1 MQQSQRKILSL
12 AFGVALA
19 TFAAGAFAADAPASE
34 EKPLYESV
42 YSKSYAQ
49 YFGGVGTVGEAYD
62 GTKDIQDWEPSL
74 VSKPDGTKVW
84 SDLRTIYINTAL
96 DPSNRYSSINGFV
109 NVKFSGLNLVNE
121 HVSRSNTFVLS
132 DGNSDKSASRETH
145 LAFEGSVIKHWN
157 IVVEEPTYREYF
169 GIEDGE
175 RSTEHSITFR
185 NSEFTGDIVHNS
197 KDAGLMTD
205 FSPLVSDKGNQLNLD
220 LDGTKW
226 TGATY
231 STITSKVEGGNS
243 TKQERDETSNHRT
256 SLLLANNSHWAV
268 TDDSFVTTL
277 KADSDSDVEILA
289 GTAEKKT
296 KLSIDELDSGVRVN
310 VNDNTSLTV
319 GKTTDPA
326 AAVLTDG
333 ETTIHELDVRFK
345 GLENAAVAVRADN
358 VSTKLVASDTL
369 RAEYDDDTII
379 RAMAKA
385 VHTKEETVRFEL
397 EQGLFSDGVSGT
409 VSHEGDDTFQVNKT
423 NRTTNE
429 NALAVADTGSILFMQ
444 WRAETDDV
452 MQRMGDVRSSG
463 KTGLWVRHYGGRS
476 EFGSSD
482 YDYLALQ
489 MGADR
494 LVYDGDVKVL
504 AGAAFSYTDGD
515 AKYSTGTSDA
525 KSYAFTAYG
534 ELLTQSGSF
543 LTAALKYGALRNEVE
558 LSKTIDGEFRA
569 DAWAFSVETGHRFA
583 LAKSFFVEPH
593 VGLTYAKVNGDSF
606 RVGDNASVKQDD
618 FDSLVGGVGLT
629 LGFSCPNDRGD
640 VYLRLDQKYDF
651 QGETSTG
658 FYSNGR
664 EVNRFD
670 KDLGGS
676 WFEIG
681 LGAKARLTESLTGY
695 AEFET
700 AHSGE
705 VETPFRW
712 NLGLRYTF

>member
-1 MQQSQRKILSL
+1 MFTPLRHALSL
-12 AFGVALA
+12 AVGSALA
-19 TFAAGAFAADAPASE
+19 VSASGALAGPDG
-34 EKPLYESV
+34 SV
-42 YSKSYAQ
+42 FDKYNTQ
-49 YFGGVGTVGEAYD
+49 YFSGVGKFESPYD
-62 GTKDIQDWEPSL
+62 GTKDIQKWTSAEYAER
-74 VSKPDGTKVW
+74 
-84 SDLRTIYINTAL
+84 DLRLINLITGL
-96 DPSNRYSSINGFV
+96 DPFNSSSSVNGKV
-109 NVKFSGLNLVNE
+109 HVSFSGLNLVNDKG
-121 HVSRSNTFVLS
+121 SKPYKITMS
-132 DGNSDKSASRETH
+132 DSSADKSPVRDMSLT
-145 LAFEGSVIKHWN
+145 FTDSVVKRWN

-169 GIEDGE
+169 GIQEGE
-175 RSTEHSITFR
+175 GSTEHSITFV

-197 KDAGLMTD
+197 KDAGLMKD
-205 FSPLVSDKGNQLNLD
+205 FALVSNEGNQLELH
-220 LDGTKW
+220 LFGSKW

-231 STITSKVEGGNS
+231 STVG
-243 TKQERDETSNHRT
+243 TKQERDETLKHRT
-256 SLLLANNSHWAV
+256 NLLLADNSHWAV

-289 GTAEKKT
+289 GTAEKQT
-296 KLSIDELDSGVRVN
+296 KLSIDKLDSGVRVN

-319 GKTTDPA
+319 GKTAKPA
-326 AAVLTDG
+326 AAVLADG
-333 ETTIHELDVRFK
+333 EATIHELDVRFK
-345 GLENAAVAVRADN
+345 GLENADVAVQADN
-358 VSTKLVASDTL
+358 VSTKLVASANL
-369 RAEYDDDTII
+369 RDGHDDDTII

-385 VHTKEETVRFEL
+385 VDTKEETVRFEL

-409 VSHEGDDTFQVNKT
+409 VSHEGDDTLQVNKT

-700 AHSGE
+700 AQSGE

>member
-1 MQQSQRKILSL
+1 M
-12 AFGVALA
+12 
-19 TFAAGAFAADAPASE
+19 D
-34 EKPLYESV
+34 
-42 YSKSYAQ
+42 
-49 YFGGVGTVGEAYD
+49 
-62 GTKDIQDWEPSL
+62 
-74 VSKPDGTKVW
+74 
-84 SDLRTIYINTAL
+84 
-96 DPSNRYSSINGFV
+96 
-109 NVKFSGLNLVNE
+109 
-121 HVSRSNTFVLS
+121 RS
-132 DGNSDKSASRETH
+132 H
-145 LAFEGSVIKHWN
+145 LFDDH
-157 IVVEEPTYREYF
+157 
-169 GIEDGE
+169 
-175 RSTEHSITFR
+175 H
-185 NSEFTGDIVHNS
+185 
-197 KDAGLMTD
+197 
-205 FSPLVSDKGNQLNLD
+205 KGNQLNLD
-220 LDGTKW
+220 LYGTKW

-243 TKQERDETSNHRT
+243 TKQERDETLKHRT
-256 SLLLANNSHWAV
+256 NLLLADNSHWAV

-277 KADSDSDVEILA
+277 KADSSSDVEILA

-296 KLSIDELDSGVRVN
+296 KLSIDKLDSSVRVN

-319 GKTTDPA
+319 GKTAEPA
-326 AAVLTDG
+326 AAVLADDVPKTY
-333 ETTIHELDVRFK
+333 ELDVRFK
-345 GLENAAVAVRADN
+345 GLENADVAVQADN
-358 VSTKLVASDTL
+358 VSTKLVASANL
-369 RAEYDDDTII
+369 RDGHDDDTII

-385 VHTKEETVRFEL
+385 VDTKEETVRFEL

-409 VSHEGDDTFQVNKT
+409 VSHEGDGTLQVNKT

-534 ELLTQSGSF
+534 ELLTQSGSFLTAALKYGALRNEVELSKTSF

>member
-1 MQQSQRKILSL
+1 MFTPLRHALSL
-12 AFGVALA
+12 AVGSALA
-19 TFAAGAFAADAPASE
+19 VSASSALADTYGP
-34 EKPLYESV
+34 V
-42 YSKSYAQ
+42 FDKSNTQ
-49 YFGGVGTVGEAYD
+49 YFSGIGKFESPYD
-62 GTKDIQDWEPSL
+62 GTKDIQKWTSAEYAER
-74 VSKPDGTKVW
+74 
-84 SDLRTIYINTAL
+84 DLRLINLNTGL
-96 DPSNRYSSINGFV
+96 DPFNSSSSVNGKV
-109 NVKFSGLNLVNE
+109 HVLFSGLNLVNDKG
-121 HVSRSNTFVLS
+121 SKPYRITMSDSNA
-132 DGNSDKSASRETH
+132 DKSPERDMSLT
-145 LAFEGSVIKHWN
+145 FTDSVVKRWN

-169 GIEDGE
+169 GIEAGKH
-175 RSTEHSITFR
+175 STEHSITFR
-185 NSEFTGDIVHNS
+185 NSEFSGDIVHNS
-197 KDAGLMTD
+197 KDEGLMKG
-205 FSPLVSDKGNQLNLD
+205 FSRVSDKGNQLNLD
-220 LDGTKW
+220 LYGTKW

-243 TKQERDETSNHRT
+243 TKQERDEKSNHRT

-277 KADSDSDVEILA
+277 TADSDSDVEILA

-296 KLSIDELDSGVRVN
+296 KLSIDKLESGVRVN
-310 VNDNTSLTV
+310 VNDNTSLKV
-319 GKTTDPA
+319 GKQSGEPG
-326 AAVLTDG
+326 AAVLADG
-333 ETTIHELDVRFK
+333 EDTIYELDVRFK
-345 GLENAAVAVRADN
+345 GLENAAVTVLADN
-358 VSTKLVASDTL
+358 VSTKLVASANL
-369 RAEYDDDTII
+369 RDDHDDDTII

-385 VHTKEETVRFEL
+385 VDTKEKTVRFEL
-397 EQGLFSDGVSGT
+397 EQGLFSDGASGT
-409 VSHEGDDTFQVNKT
+409 MGQQEDGTFQMDQMH
-423 NRTTNE
+423 RTTNE

-494 LVYDGDVKVL
+494 VVVDGDVKVL

>member
-1 MQQSQRKILSL
+1 MFTPLRHALSL
-12 AFGVALA
+12 AVGSALA
-19 TFAAGAFAADAPASE
+19 VSASGALAGPDG
-34 EKPLYESV
+34 SV
-42 YSKSYAQ
+42 FDKYNTQ
-49 YFGGVGTVGEAYD
+49 YFSGVGKFESPYD
-62 GTKDIQDWEPSL
+62 GTKDIQKWTSAEYAER
-74 VSKPDGTKVW
+74 
-84 SDLRTIYINTAL
+84 DLRLINLITGL
-96 DPSNRYSSINGFV
+96 DPFNSSSSVNGKV
-109 NVKFSGLNLVNE
+109 HVSFSGLNLVNDKG
-121 HVSRSNTFVLS
+121 SKPYRITMSDSNA
-132 DGNSDKSASRETH
+132 DKSPERDMSLT
-145 LAFEGSVIKHWN
+145 FTNSVVKRWN
-157 IVVEEPTYREYF
+157 IVVEEPTYRKYF
-169 GIEDGE
+169 GIEDGKH
-175 RSTEHSITFR
+175 STEHSITFV

-197 KDAGLMTD
+197 KDAGLMKD
-205 FSPLVSDKGNQLNLD
+205 FALVSDEGNQLELH
-220 LDGTKW
+220 LFGSKW

-231 STITSKVEGGNS
+231 STVG
-243 TKQERDETSNHRT
+243 TKQERDETLKHRT
-256 SLLLANNSHWAV
+256 NLLLADNSHWAV

-289 GTAEKKT
+289 GTAEKQT
-296 KLSIDELDSGVRVN
+296 KLSIDKLDSGVRVN

-319 GKTTDPA
+319 GKTAKPA
-326 AAVLTDG
+326 AAVLADG
-333 ETTIHELDVRFK
+333 EATIHELDVRFK
-345 GLENAAVAVRADN
+345 GLENADVAVQADN
-358 VSTKLVASDTL
+358 VSTKLVASANL
-369 RAEYDDDTII
+369 RDGHDDDTII

-385 VHTKEETVRFEL
+385 VDTKEETVRFEL

-409 VSHEGDDTFQVNKT
+409 VSHEGDDTLQVNKT

-525 KSYAFTAYG
+525 KSYAFIAYG

-700 AHSGE
+700 AQSGE

>member
-1 MQQSQRKILSL
+1 MFTPLRHALSL
-12 AFGVALA
+12 AVGSALA
-19 TFAAGAFAADAPASE
+19 VSASSALADT
-34 EKPLYESV
+34 YQSV
-42 YSKSYAQ
+42 FGQSYAQ
-49 YFGGVGTVGEAYD
+49 YFGGVGSVDAAYD
-62 GTKDIQDWEPSL
+62 GTKDIQNWTPTEITY
-74 VSKPDGTKVW
+74 PDGSKGQTN
-84 SDLRTIYINTAL
+84 LRTIYLTTGL
-96 DPSNRYSSINGFV
+96 DPLNSYSSVNGKV
-109 NVKFSGLNLVNE
+109 HVSFSGLNLVNDKG
-121 HVSRSNTFVLS
+121 SKPYKITMS
-132 DGNSDKSASRETH
+132 DSSADKSPVRDMSLT
-145 LAFEGSVIKHWN
+145 FDNSVVKRWN

-169 GIEDGE
+169 GIQEGE
-175 RSTEHSITFR
+175 RSTEHSITFV

-197 KDAGLMTD
+197 KDAGLMKD
-205 FSPLVSDKGNQLNLD
+205 FALVSEKGNQLDLD

-231 STITSKVEGGNS
+231 STVG
-243 TKQERDETSNHRT
+243 TKQERDETLKHSTN
-256 SLLLANNSHWAV
+256 LLLANNSHWAV

-277 KADSDSDVEILA
+277 KADSSSDVEILA
-289 GTAEKKT
+289 GTAEKQT
-296 KLSIDELDSGVRVN
+296 KLSIDKLDSGVRVN

-319 GKTTDPA
+319 GKTAGPA
-326 AAVLTDG
+326 AAVLADDVPKTY
-333 ETTIHELDVRFK
+333 ELDVRFK

-369 RAEYDDDTII
+369 RAEYGDNALIS
-379 RAMAKA
+379 AMAEA
-385 VHTKEETVRFEL
+385 VDTTEETVRFEL
-397 EQGLFSDGVSGT
+397 EADTFSDAVSGT
-409 VSHEGDDTFQVNKT
+409 LGRQEDGSFQLDQM

>member
-1 MQQSQRKILSL
+1 MFTPLRHALSL
-12 AFGVALA
+12 AVGSALA
-19 TFAAGAFAADAPASE
+19 VSASGALAGPDG
-34 EKPLYESV
+34 SV
-42 YSKSYAQ
+42 FDKYNTQ
-49 YFGGVGTVGEAYD
+49 YFSGVGKAGSPYD
-62 GTKDIQDWEPSL
+62 GTKDIQKWTSAEYAER
-74 VSKPDGTKVW
+74 
-84 SDLRTIYINTAL
+84 DLRMIYLHTGL
-96 DPSNRYSSINGFV
+96 DPLNSKSSVNGSVHVSFT
-109 NVKFSGLNLVNE
+109 GLNLVNDKG
-121 HVSRSNTFVLS
+121 SKPYRITMS
-132 DGNSDKSASRETH
+132 DSNSDKSPVRDMGLTFAN
-145 LAFEGSVIKHWN
+145 SVVKRWN
-157 IVVEEPTYREYF
+157 IIVEEPTYQNKF
-169 GIEDGE
+169 GIEEGE
-175 RSTEHSITFR
+175 PSTEHSIAFID
-185 NSEFTGDIVHNS
+185 SEFTGDILHNS
-197 KDAGLMTD
+197 KEEGLLNNLNRL
-205 FSPLVSDKGNQLNLD
+205 SGEGNQLVLE
-220 LDGTKW
+220 LYGSKW

-231 STITSKVEGGNS
+231 STTTRSTGGTGTKEELDESLKHS
-243 TKQERDETSNHRT
+243 TKLFLFS
-256 SLLLANNSHWAV
+256 NSHWAV

-277 KADSDSDVEILA
+277 QADSDSDVEILA

-319 GKTTDPA
+319 GKTDEPA

-369 RAEYDDDTII
+369 RAEYDDNALIS
-379 RAMAKA
+379 AMAEA
-385 VHTKEETVRFEL
+385 VDTTEETVRFEL
-397 EQGLFSDGVSGT
+397 EADTFSDAVSGT
-409 VSHEGDDTFQVNKT
+409 LGLHDGTFQVDQMH
-423 NRTTNE
+423 RTTNE

-583 LAKSFFVEPH
+583 LAKSVFVEPH

>member
-1 MQQSQRKILSL
+1 MFTPLRHALSL
-12 AFGVALA
+12 AVGSALA
-19 TFAAGAFAADAPASE
+19 VSASSALADT
-34 EKPLYESV
+34 YQSV
-42 YSKSYAQ
+42 FGQSYAQ
-49 YFGGVGTVGEAYD
+49 YFGGVGSVDAAYD
-62 GTKDIQDWEPSL
+62 GTKDIQNWTPTEITY
-74 VSKPDGTKVW
+74 PDGSKGQTN
-84 SDLRTIYINTAL
+84 LRTIYLTTGL
-96 DPSNRYSSINGFV
+96 DPLNSYSSVNGKV
-109 NVKFSGLNLVNE
+109 HVSFSGLNLVNDKG
-121 HVSRSNTFVLS
+121 SKPYKITMS
-132 DGNSDKSASRETH
+132 DSSADKSPVRDMSLT
-145 LAFEGSVIKHWN
+145 FDNSVVKRWN

-169 GIEDGE
+169 GIQEGE
-175 RSTEHSITFR
+175 RSTEHSITFV

-197 KDAGLMTD
+197 KDAGLMKD
-205 FSPLVSDKGNQLNLD
+205 FALVSEKGNQLDLD

-231 STITSKVEGGNS
+231 STVG
-243 TKQERDETSNHRT
+243 TKQERDETLKHSTN
-256 SLLLANNSHWAV
+256 LLLANNSHWAV

-277 KADSDSDVEILA
+277 KADSSSDVEILA
-289 GTAEKKT
+289 GTAEKQT
-296 KLSIDELDSGVRVN
+296 KLSIDKLDSGVRVN

-319 GKTTDPA
+319 GKTAGPA
-326 AAVLTDG
+326 AAVLADDVPKTY
-333 ETTIHELDVRFK
+333 ELDVRFK

-369 RAEYDDDTII
+369 RAEYDDNALIS
-379 RAMAKA
+379 AMAEA
-385 VHTKEETVRFEL
+385 VDTTEETVRFEL
-397 EQGLFSDGVSGT
+397 EADTFSDAVSGT
-409 VSHEGDDTFQVNKT
+409 LGRQEDGSFQLDQM

>member
-1 MQQSQRKILSL
+1 MFIPLRHALSL
-12 AFGVALA
+12 AVGSALA
-19 TFAAGAFAADAPASE
+19 VSASGAFADT
-34 EKPLYESV
+34 YQSV
-42 YSKSYAQ
+42 FGQSYAQ
-49 YFGGVGTVGEAYD
+49 YFGGVGTVDAAYD
-62 GTKDIQDWEPSL
+62 GTKDIQNWKPTEITY
-74 VSKPDGTKVW
+74 PDGSKGQTN
-84 SDLRTIYINTAL
+84 LRTIYVTTGL
-96 DPSNRYSSINGFV
+96 DPQNRHSSVRGLV
-109 NVKFSGLNLVNE
+109 NLGFSGLNLVNDKGSKPY
-121 HVSRSNTFVLS
+121 VIMMSDSN
-132 DGNSDKSASRETH
+132 GDKSPMRDMRLT
-145 LAFEGSVIKHWN
+145 FENSVVQRWN
-157 IVVEEPTYREYF
+157 IVVEEPTYRKYF
-169 GIEDGE
+169 GIEDGV

-185 NSEFTGDIVHNS
+185 NSEFTGDIIHNS
-197 KDAGLMTD
+197 KEAGSMTD
-205 FSPLVSDKGNQLNLD
+205 FDLVLEKEKGNQLDLD

-231 STITSKVEGGNS
+231 STVGTKHERNETLKHS
-243 TKQERDETSNHRT
+243 TN
-256 SLLLANNSHWAV
+256 LLLANNSHWAV

-277 KADSDSDVEILA
+277 KADSSSDVEILA
-289 GTAEKKT
+289 GTAQKQT

-319 GKTTDPA
+319 GKTAEPA
-326 AAVLTDG
+326 AAVLADG
-333 ETTIHELDVRFK
+333 ENTIHELDVRFK

-369 RAEYDDDTII
+369 RAEHDDNALIS
-379 RAMAKA
+379 AMAKA
-385 VHTKEETVRFEL
+385 VDTKENTVRFEL
-397 EQGLFSDGVSGT
+397 EADTFSDAVSGT
-409 VSHEGDDTFQVNKT
+409 LGRQEDDTLQVDQMH
-423 NRTTNE
+423 RTTNE

-476 EFGSSD
+476 EFGGSD

-543 LTAALKYGALRNEVE
+543 LTAALKYGALRNEIE
-558 LSKTIDGEFRA
+558 FSKMLDGEFRA

-700 AHSGE
+700 AQSGE

>member
-1 MQQSQRKILSL
+1 MFTPLRHALSL
-12 AFGVALA
+12 AVGSALA
-19 TFAAGAFAADAPASE
+19 VSASGAFAGPDG
-34 EKPLYESV
+34 SV
-42 YSKSYAQ
+42 FGQSYAQ
-49 YFGGVGTVGEAYD
+49 YFGGVGAAGAAYD
-62 GTKDIQDWEPSL
+62 GTQDILNW
-74 VSKPDGTKVW
+74 KPTEITLPDETKVW
-84 SDLRTIYINTAL
+84 TNLRTIYLTTGL
-96 DPSNRYSSINGFV
+96 DPLNSYSSVNGKV
-109 NVKFSGLNLVNE
+109 HVSFSGLNLVNDKG
-121 HVSRSNTFVLS
+121 SKPYKITMS
-132 DGNSDKSASRETH
+132 DSSADKSPVRDMSLT
-145 LAFEGSVIKHWN
+145 FTDSVVKRWN
-157 IVVEEPTYREYF
+157 IVVEEPTYRKYF
-169 GIEDGE
+169 GIEDGKH
-175 RSTEHSITFR
+175 STEHSITFR
-185 NSEFTGDIVHNS
+185 NSEFSGDIVHNS
-197 KDAGLMTD
+197 KEAGLMTD
-205 FSPLVSDKGNQLNLD
+205 FDRVSNEGNELALD
-220 LDGTKW
+220 LYGTKW
-226 TGATY
+226 TGAIY

-243 TKQERDETSNHRT
+243 TKQERDETLKHRT
-256 SLLLANNSHWAV
+256 NLLLADNSHWAV

-289 GTAEKKT
+289 GTAEKQT
-296 KLSIDELDSGVRVN
+296 KLSIDKLDSGVRVN

-319 GKTTDPA
+319 GKTAEPA
-326 AAVLTDG
+326 VAVLADDVPKTY
-333 ETTIHELDVRFK
+333 ELDVRFK
-345 GLENAAVAVRADN
+345 GLENADVVVQADN
-358 VSTKLVASDTL
+358 VSTKLVASANL
-369 RAEYDDDTII
+369 RDGHDDDTII

-385 VHTKEETVRFEL
+385 VDTKEETVRFEL

-409 VSHEGDDTFQVNKT
+409 VSHEGDVNKT

-583 LAKSFFVEPH
+583 LAKIFFVEPH

>member
-1 MQQSQRKILSL
+1 MFTPLRHALSL
-12 AFGVALA
+12 AVGSALA
-19 TFAAGAFAADAPASE
+19 VSASGALAGP
-34 EKPLYESV
+34 YQSV
-42 YSKSYAQ
+42 FGEMYTQ
-49 YFGGVGTVGEAYD
+49 YFGGVGEAGAAYD
-62 GTKDIQDWEPSL
+62 GTQDILNW
-74 VSKPDGTKVW
+74 KPTEITLPNDTKVW
-84 SDLRTIYINTAL
+84 TNLRTIYLTTGL
-96 DPSNRYSSINGFV
+96 DPLNSYSSVNGKV
-109 NVKFSGLNLVNE
+109 HVSFSGLNLVNDKG
-121 HVSRSNTFVLS
+121 SKPYKITMS
-132 DGNSDKSASRETH
+132 DSSADKSPERDMSLT
-145 LAFEGSVIKHWN
+145 FTDSVVKRWN
-157 IVVEEPTYREYF
+157 IVVEEPTYRKYF
-169 GIEDGE
+169 GIEGGE
-175 RSTEHSITFR
+175 HSTEHSITFR

-205 FSPLVSDKGNQLNLD
+205 FSLVSDKGNQLNLD
-220 LDGTKW
+220 LYGTKW

-243 TKQERDETSNHRT
+243 TKQERDETLKHRT
-256 SLLLANNSHWAV
+256 NLLLADNSHWAV

-277 KADSDSDVEILA
+277 KADSSSDVEILA

-296 KLSIDELDSGVRVN
+296 KLSIDKLDSSVRVN

-319 GKTTDPA
+319 GEQTAEPA
-326 AAVLTDG
+326 AAVLADDVPKTY
-333 ETTIHELDVRFK
+333 ELDVRFK
-345 GLENAAVAVRADN
+345 GLENADVAVQADN
-358 VSTKLVASDTL
+358 VSTKLVASANL
-369 RAEYDDDTII
+369 RDGHDDDTII

-385 VHTKEETVRFEL
+385 VDTKEETVRFEL

-409 VSHEGDDTFQVNKT
+409 VSHEGDGPLQVNKT

>member
-1 MQQSQRKILSL
+1 MFTPLRHALSL
-12 AFGVALA
+12 AVGSALA
-19 TFAAGAFAADAPASE
+19 VSASGAFAGT
-34 EKPLYESV
+34 YQSV
-42 YSKSYAQ
+42 FGQSYAQ
-49 YFGGVGTVGEAYD
+49 YFGGVGTVDAAYD
-62 GTKDIQDWEPSL
+62 GTKDIQNWKPTEITY
-74 VSKPDGTKVW
+74 PDGSKGQTN
-84 SDLRTIYINTAL
+84 LRTIYVTTGL
-96 DPSNRYSSINGFV
+96 DPQNRHSSVRGLV
-109 NVKFSGLNLVNE
+109 NLGFSGLNLVNDNGSKPY
-121 HVSRSNTFVLS
+121 VITMSDSN
-132 DGNSDKSASRETH
+132 GDKSPMRDMRLT
-145 LAFEGSVIKHWN
+145 FTDSVVQRWN
-157 IVVEEPTYREYF
+157 IVVEEPTYRKYF
-169 GIEDGE
+169 GIEDGV

-185 NSEFTGDIVHNS
+185 NSEFTGDIINNS
-197 KDAGLMTD
+197 KEAGSMTD
-205 FSPLVSDKGNQLNLD
+205 FALVSEKGNQLD

-231 STITSKVEGGNS
+231 STVGTKHERNETLKHS
-243 TKQERDETSNHRT
+243 TN
-256 SLLLANNSHWAV
+256 LLLANNSHWAV

-277 KADSDSDVEILA
+277 KADSSSDVEILA
-289 GTAEKKT
+289 GTAQKQT
-296 KLSIDELDSGVRVN
+296 KLSIDKLDSGVRVN

-319 GKTTDPA
+319 GKQTAEPA
-326 AAVLTDG
+326 AAVLADD
-333 ETTIHELDVRFK
+333 EPKPYELDVRFK

-369 RAEYDDDTII
+369 RAEHDDNALIS
-379 RAMAKA
+379 AMAKA
-385 VHTKEETVRFEL
+385 VDTKENTVRFEL
-397 EQGLFSDGVSGT
+397 EADTFSDAVSGT
-409 VSHEGDDTFQVNKT
+409 LGRQDDGTFQLDQM

-476 EFGSSD
+476 EFGGSD

-543 LTAALKYGALRNEVE
+543 LTAALKYGALRNEIE
-558 LSKTIDGEFRA
+558 FSKMLDGEFRA

-700 AHSGE
+700 AQSGE

>member
-1 MQQSQRKILSL
+1 MRGLVNL
-12 AFGVALA
+12 EF
-19 TFAAGAFAADAPASE
+19 SE
-34 EKPLYESV
+34 
-42 YSKSYAQ
+42 
-49 YFGGVGTVGEAYD
+49 
-62 GTKDIQDWEPSL
+62 
-74 VSKPDGTKVW
+74 
-84 SDLRTIYINTAL
+84 
-96 DPSNRYSSINGFV
+96 
-109 NVKFSGLNLVNE
+109 LNLVNDKGSKPY
-121 HVSRSNTFVLS
+121 VITMS
-132 DGNSDKSASRETH
+132 DSNSDKSPMRDMRLT
-145 LAFEGSVIKHWN
+145 FTDSVVQRWN
-157 IVVEEPTYREYF
+157 IVVEEPTYRKYF

-175 RSTEHSITFR
+175 HSTEHSITFR
-185 NSEFTGDIVHNS
+185 NSEFTGDIIHNS
-197 KDAGLMTD
+197 KEAGSMTD
-205 FSPLVSDKGNQLNLD
+205 FTLVSEKGNQLDLD

-231 STITSKVEGGNS
+231 STVGTKHERNETLKHS
-243 TKQERDETSNHRT
+243 TN
-256 SLLLANNSHWAV
+256 LLLANNSHWAV

-277 KADSDSDVEILA
+277 KADSSSDVEILA

-296 KLSIDELDSGVRVN
+296 KLSIDKLDSSVRVN

-319 GKTTDPA
+319 GEQTAEPA
-326 AAVLTDG
+326 AAVLADG
-333 ETTIHELDVRFK
+333 EATIYELDVRFK

-385 VHTKEETVRFEL
+385 VHTEEETVRFEL

-482 YDYLALQ
+482 YGYLALQ

>member
-1 MQQSQRKILSL
+1 MFTPLRHALSL
-12 AFGVALA
+12 AVGSALA
-19 TFAAGAFAADAPASE
+19 VSASGALADTYGPVFD
-34 EKPLYESV
+34 KLNT
-42 YSKSYAQ
+42 Q
-49 YFGGVGTVGEAYD
+49 YFSGIGKFESPYD
-62 GTKDIQDWEPSL
+62 GTKDIQKWTSAEYAER
-74 VSKPDGTKVW
+74 
-84 SDLRTIYINTAL
+84 DLRLINLITGL
-96 DPSNRYSSINGFV
+96 DPFNSSSSVNGKV
-109 NVKFSGLNLVNE
+109 HVSFSGLNLVNDKG
-121 HVSRSNTFVLS
+121 SKPYRITMSDSNA
-132 DGNSDKSASRETH
+132 DKSPERDMSLT
-145 LAFEGSVIKHWN
+145 FTDSVVKRWN
-157 IVVEEPTYREYF
+157 IVVEEPTYRPYF
-169 GIEDGE
+169 GIEKGE
-175 RSTEHSITFR
+175 RSTEHSITFV

-197 KDAGLMTD
+197 KDAGLMKD
-205 FSPLVSDKGNQLNLD
+205 FALVSNEGNQLELH
-220 LDGTKW
+220 LFGSKW

-231 STITSKVEGGNS
+231 STVG
-243 TKQERDETSNHRT
+243 TKQERDETLKHRT
-256 SLLLANNSHWAV
+256 NLLLADNSHWAV

-289 GTAEKKT
+289 GTAEKQT
-296 KLSIDELDSGVRVN
+296 KLSIDKLDSGVRVN

-319 GKTTDPA
+319 GKTAKPA
-326 AAVLTDG
+326 TAVLADG
-333 ETTIHELDVRFK
+333 EATIHELDVRFK
-345 GLENAAVAVRADN
+345 GLENADVAVQADN
-358 VSTKLVASDTL
+358 VSTKLVASANL
-369 RAEYDDDTII
+369 RDGHDDDTII

-385 VHTKEETVRFEL
+385 VDTKEETVRFEL

-409 VSHEGDDTFQVNKT
+409 VSHEGDDTLQVNKT

-700 AHSGE
+700 AQSGE

>member
-1 MQQSQRKILSL
+1 MFTPLRHALSL
-12 AFGVALA
+12 AVGSALA
-19 TFAAGAFAADAPASE
+19 VSASSALADT
-34 EKPLYESV
+34 YQSV
-42 YSKSYAQ
+42 FGQSYAQ
-49 YFGGVGTVGEAYD
+49 YFGGVGSVDAAYD
-62 GTKDIQDWEPSL
+62 GTKDIQNWTPTEITY
-74 VSKPDGTKVW
+74 PDGSKGQTN
-84 SDLRTIYINTAL
+84 LRTIYVTTGL
-96 DPSNRYSSINGFV
+96 DPQNRYSSVRG
-109 NVKFSGLNLVNE
+109 LVNLE
-121 HVSRSNTFVLS
+121 FSELDLVNDKGSKPYVITMS
-132 DGNSDKSASRETH
+132 DSNSDKSPKRDMRLT
-145 LAFEGSVIKHWN
+145 FTDSVVQRWN
-157 IVVEEPTYREYF
+157 IVVEEPTYRKYF

-175 RSTEHSITFR
+175 HSTEHSITFR
-185 NSEFTGDIVHNS
+185 NSEFTGDIIQNS
-197 KDAGLMTD
+197 KEAGSMTD
-205 FSPLVSDKGNQLNLD
+205 FTLVSEKGNQLDLD

-231 STITSKVEGGNS
+231 STVGTKHERNETLKHS
-243 TKQERDETSNHRT
+243 TN
-256 SLLLANNSHWAV
+256 LLLANNSHWAV

-277 KADSDSDVEILA
+277 KADSSSDVEILA
-289 GTAEKKT
+289 GTAKKKT
-296 KLSIDELDSGVRVN
+296 MLSIDKLDSGVRVN

-319 GKTTDPA
+319 GEKTGEPA
-326 AAVLTDG
+326 AAVLADG
-333 ETTIHELDVRFK
+333 EATIYELDVRFK

-369 RAEYDDDTII
+369 RAEHDDNELIS
-379 RAMAKA
+379 AMAKA
-385 VHTKEETVRFEL
+385 VDSKETTVRFEL
-397 EQGLFSDGVSGT
+397 EADTFSDAVSGT
-409 VSHEGDDTFQVNKT
+409 LGRRDDDTFQVDQMH
-423 NRTTNE
+423 RTTNE

-494 LVYDGDVKVL
+494 VVVDGDVKVL

>member
-1 MQQSQRKILSL
+1 MFTPLRHALSL
-12 AFGVALA
+12 AVGSALA
-19 TFAAGAFAADAPASE
+19 VSASGALAGPDG
-34 EKPLYESV
+34 SV
-42 YSKSYAQ
+42 FDKYNTQ
-49 YFGGVGTVGEAYD
+49 YFSGVGKAESPYD
-62 GTKDIQDWEPSL
+62 GTKDIQKWTSAEYAER
-74 VSKPDGTKVW
+74 
-84 SDLRTIYINTAL
+84 DLRMIYLHTGL
-96 DPSNRYSSINGFV
+96 DPLNSKSSVNGSV
-109 NVKFSGLNLVNE
+109 HVSFSGLNLVNDKG
-121 HVSRSNTFVLS
+121 SKPYRITMS
-132 DGNSDKSASRETH
+132 DSNSDKSPVRDMGLTFAN
-145 LAFEGSVIKHWN
+145 SVVKRWN
-157 IVVEEPTYREYF
+157 IIVEEPTYQNKF
-169 GIEDGE
+169 GIEEGE
-175 RSTEHSITFR
+175 PSTEHSIAFID
-185 NSEFTGDIVHNS
+185 SEFTGDILHNA
-197 KDAGLMTD
+197 KEEGLLNNLNRL
-205 FSPLVSDKGNQLNLD
+205 SGEGNQLVLE
-220 LDGTKW
+220 LYGTKW

-231 STITSKVEGGNS
+231 STTTRSTGGTG
-243 TKQERDETSNHRT
+243 TKEERDETLEHST
-256 SLLLANNSHWAV
+256 KLFLFSNSHWAV

-277 KADSDSDVEILA
+277 TADSDSDVEILA

-296 KLSIDELDSGVRVN
+296 KLSIGNLGSDVRVN

-319 GKTTDPA
+319 GKKAEPA

-369 RAEYDDDTII
+369 RAEYDDNALIS
-379 RAMAKA
+379 AMAEA
-385 VHTKEETVRFEL
+385 VDTTEETVRFEL
-397 EQGLFSDGVSGT
+397 EADTFSDAVSGT
-409 VSHEGDDTFQVNKT
+409 MRQEDGTFQVDQMH
-423 NRTTNE
+423 RTTNE

-700 AHSGE
+700 AQSGE

>member
-1 MQQSQRKILSL
+1 MFTPLRHALSL
-12 AFGVALA
+12 AVGSALA
-19 TFAAGAFAADAPASE
+19 VSASGAFAGT
-34 EKPLYESV
+34 YQSV
-42 YSKSYAQ
+42 FGQSYAQ
-49 YFGGVGTVGEAYD
+49 YFGGVGTVDAAYD
-62 GTKDIQDWEPSL
+62 GTKDIQNWKPTEITY
-74 VSKPDGTKVW
+74 PDGSKGQTN
-84 SDLRTIYINTAL
+84 LRTIYVTTGL
-96 DPSNRYSSINGFV
+96 DPQNRHSSVRGLV
-109 NVKFSGLNLVNE
+109 NLGFSGLNLVNDNGSKPY
-121 HVSRSNTFVLS
+121 VITMSDSN
-132 DGNSDKSASRETH
+132 GDKSPMRDMRLT
-145 LAFEGSVIKHWN
+145 FTDSVVQRWN
-157 IVVEEPTYREYF
+157 IVVEEPTYRKYF
-169 GIEDGE
+169 GIEDGGH
-175 RSTEHSITFR
+175 STEHSITFR
-185 NSEFTGDIVHNS
+185 NSEFTGDIIHNS
-197 KDAGLMTD
+197 KEAGSMTD
-205 FSPLVSDKGNQLNLD
+205 FALVSEKGNQLDLD

-231 STITSKVEGGNS
+231 STVGTKHERNETLKHS
-243 TKQERDETSNHRT
+243 TN
-256 SLLLANNSHWAV
+256 LLLANNSHWAV

-277 KADSDSDVEILA
+277 KADPSSDIEILA
-289 GTAEKKT
+289 GTAEKQT

-319 GKTTDPA
+319 GKQTAEPA
-326 AAVLTDG
+326 AAVLADG
-333 ETTIHELDVRFK
+333 ENTIHELDVRFK
-345 GLENAAVAVRADN
+345 GLENAAVAVQADN
-358 VSTKLVASDTL
+358 VSTKLVASANL
-369 RAEYDDDTII
+369 RDGHDDDTII

-385 VHTKEETVRFEL
+385 VNTKEETVRFEL

-409 VSHEGDDTFQVNKT
+409 VSHEGDGTLQVNKT

-429 NALAVADTGSILFMQ
+429 NAIAVADTGSILFMQ

-543 LTAALKYGALRNEVE
+543 LTAALKYGALRNEIE

-700 AHSGE
+700 AQSGE

>member
-1 MQQSQRKILSL
+1 MFTPLRHALSL
-12 AFGVALA
+12 AVGSALA
-19 TFAAGAFAADAPASE
+19 VSASGALAGPDG
-34 EKPLYESV
+34 SV
-42 YSKSYAQ
+42 FDKYNTQ
-49 YFGGVGTVGEAYD
+49 YFSGVGKFESPYD
-62 GTKDIQDWEPSL
+62 GTKDIQKWTSAEYAER
-74 VSKPDGTKVW
+74 
-84 SDLRTIYINTAL
+84 DLRLINLITGL
-96 DPSNRYSSINGFV
+96 DPFNSSSSVNGKV
-109 NVKFSGLNLVNE
+109 HVSFSGLNLVNDKG
-121 HVSRSNTFVLS
+121 SKPYRITMSDSNA
-132 DGNSDKSASRETH
+132 DKSPERDMSLT
-145 LAFEGSVIKHWN
+145 FTNSVVKRWN
-157 IVVEEPTYREYF
+157 IVVEEPTYRKYF
-169 GIEDGE
+169 GIEDGKH
-175 RSTEHSITFR
+175 STEHSITFV

-197 KDAGLMTD
+197 KDAGLMKD
-205 FSPLVSDKGNQLNLD
+205 FALVSNEGNQLELH
-220 LDGTKW
+220 LFGSKW

-231 STITSKVEGGNS
+231 STVG
-243 TKQERDETSNHRT
+243 TKQERDETLKHRT
-256 SLLLANNSHWAV
+256 NLLLADNSHWAV

-289 GTAEKKT
+289 GTAEKQT
-296 KLSIDELDSGVRVN
+296 KLSIDKLDSGVRVN

-319 GKTTDPA
+319 GKTAKPA
-326 AAVLTDG
+326 AAVLAGG
-333 ETTIHELDVRFK
+333 EATIHELDVRFK
-345 GLENAAVAVRADN
+345 GLENADVAVQADN
-358 VSTKLVASDTL
+358 VSTKLVASANL
-369 RAEYDDDTII
+369 RDGHDDDTII

-385 VHTKEETVRFEL
+385 VDTKEETVRFEL

-409 VSHEGDDTFQVNKT
+409 VSHEGDDTLQVNKT

>member
-1 MQQSQRKILSL
+1 MSAS
-12 AFGVALA
+12 GALA
-19 TFAAGAFAADAPASE
+19 GPDG
-34 EKPLYESV
+34 SV
-42 YSKSYAQ
+42 FDKYNTQ
-49 YFGGVGTVGEAYD
+49 YFSGVGKFESPYD
-62 GTKDIQDWEPSL
+62 GTKDIQKWTSAEYAER
-74 VSKPDGTKVW
+74 
-84 SDLRTIYINTAL
+84 DLRLINLITGL
-96 DPSNRYSSINGFV
+96 DPFNSSSSVNGKV
-109 NVKFSGLNLVNE
+109 HVSFSGLNLVNDKG
-121 HVSRSNTFVLS
+121 SKPYRITMSDSNA
-132 DGNSDKSASRETH
+132 DKSPERDMSLT
-145 LAFEGSVIKHWN
+145 FTNSVVKRWN
-157 IVVEEPTYREYF
+157 IVVEEPTYRKYF
-169 GIEDGE
+169 GIEDGKH
-175 RSTEHSITFR
+175 STEHSITFV

-205 FSPLVSDKGNQLNLD
+205 FDRVSNEGNELALD
-220 LDGTKW
+220 LYGTKW

-243 TKQERDETSNHRT
+243 TKQERDETLKHRT
-256 SLLLANNSHWAV
+256 NLLLADNSHWAV

-277 KADSDSDVEILA
+277 TADSDSDVEILA

-296 KLSIDELDSGVRVN
+296 KLSIGNLGSDVRVN

-319 GKTTDPA
+319 VGEQTTEPA
-326 AAVLTDG
+326 AAVLVDG
-333 ETTIHELDVRFK
+333 ENTIHELDVRFK

-358 VSTKLVASDTL
+358 VSTKLVASANL
-369 RAEYDDDTII
+369 RDGHDDDTII

-385 VHTKEETVRFEL
+385 VDTKEETVRFEL

-409 VSHEGDDTFQVNKT
+409 VSHDEGDGTLQVNKT

>member
-1 MQQSQRKILSL
+1 MFTPLRHALSL
-12 AFGVALA
+12 AVGSALA
-19 TFAAGAFAADAPASE
+19 VSASSALADT
-34 EKPLYESV
+34 YQSV
-42 YSKSYAQ
+42 FGQSYAQ
-49 YFGGVGTVGEAYD
+49 YFGGVGSVDAAYD
-62 GTKDIQDWEPSL
+62 GTKDIQNWTPTEITY
-74 VSKPDGTKVW
+74 PDGSKGQTN
-84 SDLRTIYINTAL
+84 LRTIYLTTGL
-96 DPSNRYSSINGFV
+96 DPLNSYSSVNGKV
-109 NVKFSGLNLVNE
+109 HVSFSGLNLVNDKG
-121 HVSRSNTFVLS
+121 SKPYKITMS
-132 DGNSDKSASRETH
+132 DSSADKSPVRDMSLT
-145 LAFEGSVIKHWN
+145 FDNSVVKRWN

-169 GIEDGE
+169 GIQEGE
-175 RSTEHSITFR
+175 RSTEHSITFV

-197 KDAGLMTD
+197 KDAGLMKD
-205 FSPLVSDKGNQLNLD
+205 FALVSENGNQLDLD

-231 STITSKVEGGNS
+231 STVG
-243 TKQERDETSNHRT
+243 TKQERDETLKHSTN
-256 SLLLANNSHWAV
+256 LLLANNSHWAV

-277 KADSDSDVEILA
+277 KADSSSDVEILA
-289 GTAEKKT
+289 GTAEKQT
-296 KLSIDELDSGVRVN
+296 KLSIDKLDSGVRVN

-319 GKTTDPA
+319 GKTAGPA
-326 AAVLTDG
+326 AAVLADDVPKTY
-333 ETTIHELDVRFK
+333 ELDVRFK

-369 RAEYDDDTII
+369 RAEYDDNALIS
-379 RAMAKA
+379 AMAEA
-385 VHTKEETVRFEL
+385 VDTTEETVRFEL
-397 EQGLFSDGVSGT
+397 EADTFSDAVSGT
-409 VSHEGDDTFQVNKT
+409 LGRQEDGSFQLDQM

>member
-1 MQQSQRKILSL
+1 MFTPLRHALSL
-12 AFGVALA
+12 AVGSALA
-19 TFAAGAFAADAPASE
+19 VSASGAFADT
-34 EKPLYESV
+34 YQSV
-42 YSKSYAQ
+42 FGQSYAQ
-49 YFGGVGTVGEAYD
+49 YFGGVGTVDAAYD
-62 GTKDIQDWEPSL
+62 GTKDIQNWKPTEITY
-74 VSKPDGTKVW
+74 PDGSKGQTN
-84 SDLRTIYINTAL
+84 LRTIYVTTGL
-96 DPSNRYSSINGFV
+96 DPQNRHSSVRGLV
-109 NVKFSGLNLVNE
+109 NLGFSGLNLVNDKGSKPY
-121 HVSRSNTFVLS
+121 VIMMSDSN
-132 DGNSDKSASRETH
+132 GDKSPMRDMRLT
-145 LAFEGSVIKHWN
+145 FENSVVQRWN
-157 IVVEEPTYREYF
+157 IVVEEPTYRKYF
-169 GIEDGE
+169 GIEDGV

-185 NSEFTGDIVHNS
+185 NSEFTGDIIHNS
-197 KDAGLMTD
+197 KEAGSMTD
-205 FSPLVSDKGNQLNLD
+205 FALVLEKEKGNQLELD

-231 STITSKVEGGNS
+231 STVGTKHERNETLKHS
-243 TKQERDETSNHRT
+243 TN
-256 SLLLANNSHWAV
+256 LLLANNSHWAV

-277 KADSDSDVEILA
+277 KADSSSDVEILA
-289 GTAEKKT
+289 GTAQKQT
-296 KLSIDELDSGVRVN
+296 KLSIDKLDSGVRVN

-319 GKTTDPA
+319 GKQTAEPA
-326 AAVLTDG
+326 AAVLADD
-333 ETTIHELDVRFK
+333 EPKPYELDVRFK

-369 RAEYDDDTII
+369 RAEHDDNALIS
-379 RAMAKA
+379 AMAKA
-385 VHTKEETVRFEL
+385 VDTKENTVRFEL
-397 EQGLFSDGVSGT
+397 EADTFSDAVSGT
-409 VSHEGDDTFQVNKT
+409 LGRQDDGTFQLDQM

-476 EFGSSD
+476 EFGGSD

-543 LTAALKYGALRNEVE
+543 LTAALKYGALRNEIE
-558 LSKTIDGEFRA
+558 FSKMLDGEFRA

-700 AHSGE
+700 AQSGE

>member
-1 MQQSQRKILSL
+1 MFTPLRHALSL
-12 AFGVALA
+12 AVGSALA
-19 TFAAGAFAADAPASE
+19 VSASGALAGP
-34 EKPLYESV
+34 YQSV
-42 YSKSYAQ
+42 FGEMYTQ
-49 YFGGVGTVGEAYD
+49 YFGGVGEAGAAYD
-62 GTKDIQDWEPSL
+62 GTQDILNW
-74 VSKPDGTKVW
+74 KPTEITLPNDTKVW
-84 SDLRTIYINTAL
+84 TNLRTIYLTTGL
-96 DPSNRYSSINGFV
+96 DPLNSYSSVNGKV
-109 NVKFSGLNLVNE
+109 HVSFSGLNLVNDKG
-121 HVSRSNTFVLS
+121 SKPYKITMS
-132 DGNSDKSASRETH
+132 DSSADKSPVRDMSLT
-145 LAFEGSVIKHWN
+145 FDNSVVKRWN

-169 GIEDGE
+169 GIQEGE
-175 RSTEHSITFR
+175 CSTEHSITFV

-197 KDAGLMTD
+197 KDAGLMKD
-205 FSPLVSDKGNQLNLD
+205 FALVSDKGNQLNLD
-220 LDGTKW
+220 LYGTKW

-243 TKQERDETSNHRT
+243 TKQERDETLKHRT
-256 SLLLANNSHWAV
+256 NLLLADNSHWAV

-289 GTAEKKT
+289 GTAEKQT
-296 KLSIDELDSGVRVN
+296 KLSIDKLDSGVRVN

-319 GKTTDPA
+319 GKTAELA
-326 AAVLTDG
+326 AAVLADDVPKTY
-333 ETTIHELDVRFK
+333 ELDVRFK
-345 GLENAAVAVRADN
+345 GLENADVVVQADN
-358 VSTKLVASDTL
+358 VSTKLVASANL
-369 RAEYDDDTII
+369 RDGHDDDTII

-385 VHTKEETVRFEL
+385 VDTKEETVRFEL

-409 VSHEGDDTFQVNKT
+409 VSHEGDVNKT

-494 LVYDGDVKVL
+494 VVVDGDVKVL

>member
-1 MQQSQRKILSL
+1 MFTPLRHALSL
-12 AFGVALA
+12 AVGSALA
-19 TFAAGAFAADAPASE
+19 VSASGALAGP
-34 EKPLYESV
+34 YQSV
-42 YSKSYAQ
+42 FGEMYTQ
-49 YFGGVGTVGEAYD
+49 YFGGVGEAGAAYD
-62 GTKDIQDWEPSL
+62 GTQDILNW
-74 VSKPDGTKVW
+74 KPTEITLPDETKVW
-84 SDLRTIYINTAL
+84 TNLRTIYLTTGL
-96 DPSNRYSSINGFV
+96 DPLNSYSSVNGKV
-109 NVKFSGLNLVNE
+109 HVSFSGLNLVNDKG
-121 HVSRSNTFVLS
+121 SKPYKITMS
-132 DGNSDKSASRETH
+132 DSSADKSPVRDMSLT
-145 LAFEGSVIKHWN
+145 FDNSVVKRWN

-169 GIEDGE
+169 GIQEGE
-175 RSTEHSITFR
+175 GSTEHSITFV

-197 KDAGLMTD
+197 KDAGLMKD
-205 FSPLVSDKGNQLNLD
+205 FALVSNEGNQLELH
-220 LDGTKW
+220 LFGSQW

-231 STITSKVEGGNS
+231 STVG

-256 SLLLANNSHWAV
+256 NLLLANNSHWAV

-289 GTAEKKT
+289 GTAEKQT
-296 KLSIDELDSGVRVN
+296 KLSIDKLDSGVRVN

-319 GKTTDPA
+319 GKTAKPA
-326 AAVLTDG
+326 AAVLADG
-333 ETTIHELDVRFK
+333 EATIHELDVRFK
-345 GLENAAVAVRADN
+345 GLENADVAVQADN
-358 VSTKLVASDTL
+358 VSTKLVASANL
-369 RAEYDDDTII
+369 RDGHDDDTII

-385 VHTKEETVRFEL
+385 VDTKEETVRFEL

-409 VSHEGDDTFQVNKT
+409 VSHEGDDTLQVNKT

-452 MQRMGDVRSSG
+452 MQRMGDVRSRG

-700 AHSGE
+700 AQSGE

>member
-1 MQQSQRKILSL
+1 MFTPLRHALSL
-12 AFGVALA
+12 AVGSALA
-19 TFAAGAFAADAPASE
+19 VSASSALADT
-34 EKPLYESV
+34 YQSV
-42 YSKSYAQ
+42 FGQSYAQ
-49 YFGGVGTVGEAYD
+49 YFGGVGSVDAAYD
-62 GTKDIQDWEPSL
+62 GTKDIQNWTPTEITY
-74 VSKPDGTKVW
+74 PDGSKGQTN
-84 SDLRTIYINTAL
+84 LRTIYLTTGL
-96 DPSNRYSSINGFV
+96 DPLNSYSSVNGKV
-109 NVKFSGLNLVNE
+109 HVSFSGLNLVNDKG
-121 HVSRSNTFVLS
+121 SKPYKITMS
-132 DGNSDKSASRETH
+132 DSSADKSPVRDMSLT
-145 LAFEGSVIKHWN
+145 FDNSVVKRWN

-169 GIEDGE
+169 GIQEGE
-175 RSTEHSITFR
+175 RSTEHSITFV

-197 KDAGLMTD
+197 KDAGLMKD
-205 FSPLVSDKGNQLNLD
+205 FALVSEKGNQLDLD

-231 STITSKVEGGNS
+231 STVG
-243 TKQERDETSNHRT
+243 TKQERDETLKHSTN
-256 SLLLANNSHWAV
+256 LLLANNSHWAV

-289 GTAEKKT
+289 GTAEKQT
-296 KLSIDELDSGVRVN
+296 KLSIDKLDSGVRVN

-319 GKTTDPA
+319 GKTADPA
-326 AAVLTDG
+326 AAVLADDVPKTY
-333 ETTIHELDVRFK
+333 ELDVRFK
-345 GLENAAVAVRADN
+345 GLENAAVAVWADN

-369 RAEYDDDTII
+369 RAEYDDNALIS
-379 RAMAKA
+379 AMAEA
-385 VHTKEETVRFEL
+385 VDTTEETVRFEL
-397 EQGLFSDGVSGT
+397 EADTFSDAVSGT
-409 VSHEGDDTFQVNKT
+409 LGRQEDGSFQLDQMH
-423 NRTTNE
+423 RTTNE

>member
-1 MQQSQRKILSL
+1 MFTPLRHALSL
-12 AFGVALA
+12 AVGSALA
-19 TFAAGAFAADAPASE
+19 VSASSALADT
-34 EKPLYESV
+34 YQSV
-42 YSKSYAQ
+42 FGQSYAQ
-49 YFGGVGTVGEAYD
+49 YFGGVGSVDAAYD
-62 GTKDIQDWEPSL
+62 GTKDIQNWTPTEITY
-74 VSKPDGTKVW
+74 PDGSKGQTN
-84 SDLRTIYINTAL
+84 LRTIYLTTGL
-96 DPSNRYSSINGFV
+96 DPLNSYSSVNGKV
-109 NVKFSGLNLVNE
+109 HVSFSGLNLVNDKG
-121 HVSRSNTFVLS
+121 SKPYKITMS
-132 DGNSDKSASRETH
+132 DSSADKSPVRDMSLT
-145 LAFEGSVIKHWN
+145 FDNSVVKRWN

-169 GIEDGE
+169 GIQEGE
-175 RSTEHSITFR
+175 RSTEHSITFV

-197 KDAGLMTD
+197 KDAGLMKD
-205 FSPLVSDKGNQLNLD
+205 FALVSEKGNQLDLD

-231 STITSKVEGGNS
+231 STVG
-243 TKQERDETSNHRT
+243 TKQERDETLKHSTN
-256 SLLLANNSHWAV
+256 LLLANNSHWAV

-277 KADSDSDVEILA
+277 KADSSSDVEILA
-289 GTAEKKT
+289 GTAEKQT
-296 KLSIDELDSGVRVN
+296 KLSIDKLDSGVRVN

-319 GKTTDPA
+319 GKTAGPA
-326 AAVLTDG
+326 AAVLADDVPKTY
-333 ETTIHELDVRFK
+333 ELDVRFK
-345 GLENAAVAVRADN
+345 GLENADVAVQADN

-369 RAEYDDDTII
+369 RAEHDDNALIS
-379 RAMAKA
+379 AMAKA
-385 VHTKEETVRFEL
+385 VNTKENTVRFEL
-397 EQGLFSDGVSGT
+397 EADTFSDAVSGT
-409 VSHEGDDTFQVNKT
+409 LGRQADGTFQLDQM

>member
-1 MQQSQRKILSL
+1 MFTPLRHALSL
-12 AFGVALA
+12 AVGSALA
-19 TFAAGAFAADAPASE
+19 VSASSALADT
-34 EKPLYESV
+34 YQSV
-42 YSKSYAQ
+42 FGQSYAQ
-49 YFGGVGTVGEAYD
+49 YFGGVGSVDAAYD
-62 GTKDIQDWEPSL
+62 GTKDIQNWTPTETTY
-74 VSKPDGTKVW
+74 PDGSKGQTN
-84 SDLRTIYINTAL
+84 LRTIYLTTGL
-96 DPSNRYSSINGFV
+96 DPLNSYSSVNGKV
-109 NVKFSGLNLVNE
+109 HVSFSGLNLVNDKG
-121 HVSRSNTFVLS
+121 SKPYKITMS
-132 DGNSDKSASRETH
+132 DSSADKSPVRDMSLT
-145 LAFEGSVIKHWN
+145 FDNSVVKRWN

-169 GIEDGE
+169 GIQEGE
-175 RSTEHSITFR
+175 RSTEHSITFV

-197 KDAGLMTD
+197 KDAGLMKD
-205 FSPLVSDKGNQLNLD
+205 FALVSDKGNQLELH
-220 LDGTKW
+220 LFGSKW

-231 STITSKVEGGNS
+231 STVG
-243 TKQERDETSNHRT
+243 TKQERDETLKHRT
-256 SLLLANNSHWAV
+256 NLLLADNSHWAV

-289 GTAEKKT
+289 GTAEKQT
-296 KLSIDELDSGVRVN
+296 KLSIDKLDSGVRVN

-319 GKTTDPA
+319 GKTAEPA
-326 AAVLTDG
+326 AAVLADDVPKTY
-333 ETTIHELDVRFK
+333 ELDVRFK
-345 GLENAAVAVRADN
+345 GLENADVVVQADN
-358 VSTKLVASDTL
+358 VSTKLVASANL
-369 RAEYDDDTII
+369 RDGHDDDTII

-385 VHTKEETVRFEL
+385 VDTKEETVRFEL

-409 VSHEGDDTFQVNKT
+409 VSHEGDGTLQVNKT

>member
-1 MQQSQRKILSL
+1 MFTPLRHALSL
-12 AFGVALA
+12 AVGSALA
-19 TFAAGAFAADAPASE
+19 VSASGAFAGPDG
-34 EKPLYESV
+34 SV
-42 YSKSYAQ
+42 FGQSYAQ
-49 YFGGVGTVGEAYD
+49 YFGGVGAAGAAYD
-62 GTKDIQDWEPSL
+62 GTQDILNW
-74 VSKPDGTKVW
+74 KPTEITLPDETKVW
-84 SDLRTIYINTAL
+84 TNLRTIYLTTGL
-96 DPSNRYSSINGFV
+96 DPLNSYSSVNGKV
-109 NVKFSGLNLVNE
+109 HVSFSGLNLVNDKG
-121 HVSRSNTFVLS
+121 SKPYKITMS
-132 DGNSDKSASRETH
+132 DSSADKSPVRDMSLT
-145 LAFEGSVIKHWN
+145 FDNSVVKRWN

-169 GIEDGE
+169 GIQEGE
-175 RSTEHSITFR
+175 GSTEHSITFV

-197 KDAGLMTD
+197 KDAGLMKD
-205 FSPLVSDKGNQLNLD
+205 FPLVSNKGNQLELH
-220 LDGTKW
+220 LFGSKW

-231 STITSKVEGGNS
+231 STVG

-289 GTAEKKT
+289 GTAEKQT
-296 KLSIDELDSGVRVN
+296 KLSIDKLDSGVRVN

-319 GKTTDPA
+319 GKTAKPA
-326 AAVLTDG
+326 AAVLADDVPKTY
-333 ETTIHELDVRFK
+333 ELDVRFK
-345 GLENAAVAVRADN
+345 GLENADVAVQANN
-358 VSTKLVASDTL
+358 VSTKLVASANL
-369 RAEYDDDTII
+369 RDGHDDDTII

-409 VSHEGDDTFQVNKT
+409 VSYEGDDTLQVNKT

-525 KSYAFTAYG
+525 KSYAFTVYG

-700 AHSGE
+700 AQSGE

>member
-1 MQQSQRKILSL
+1 MFTPLRHALSL
-12 AFGVALA
+12 AVGSALA
-19 TFAAGAFAADAPASE
+19 VSASGALAGPDG
-34 EKPLYESV
+34 SV
-42 YSKSYAQ
+42 FDKYNTQ
-49 YFGGVGTVGEAYD
+49 YFSGVDKFESPYD
-62 GTKDIQDWEPSL
+62 GTKDIQKWTSAEYAER
-74 VSKPDGTKVW
+74 
-84 SDLRTIYINTAL
+84 DLRLINLITGL
-96 DPSNRYSSINGFV
+96 DPFNSSSSVNGKV
-109 NVKFSGLNLVNE
+109 HVSFSGLNLVNDKG
-121 HVSRSNTFVLS
+121 SKPYRITMSDSNA
-132 DGNSDKSASRETH
+132 DKSPERDMSLT
-145 LAFEGSVIKHWN
+145 FTNSVVKRWN
-157 IVVEEPTYREYF
+157 IVVEEPTYRKYF
-169 GIEDGE
+169 GIEDGKH
-175 RSTEHSITFR
+175 STEHSITFV

-205 FSPLVSDKGNQLNLD
+205 FDRVSNEGNELALD
-220 LDGTKW
+220 LYGTKW

-243 TKQERDETSNHRT
+243 TKQERDETLKHRT
-256 SLLLANNSHWAV
+256 NLLLADNSHWAV

-277 KADSDSDVEILA
+277 TADSDSDVEILA

-296 KLSIDELDSGVRVN
+296 KLSIGNLGSDVRVN

-319 GKTTDPA
+319 VGEQTTEPA
-326 AAVLTDG
+326 AAVLVDG
-333 ETTIHELDVRFK
+333 ENTIHELDVRFK

-369 RAEYDDDTII
+369 RAEHDDNALIS
-379 RAMAKA
+379 AMAKA
-385 VHTKEETVRFEL
+385 VNTKENTVRFEL
-397 EQGLFSDGVSGT
+397 EADTFSDAVSGT
-409 VSHEGDDTFQVNKT
+409 LGRQADGTFQLDQM

>member
-1 MQQSQRKILSL
+1 MFTPLRHALSL
-12 AFGVALA
+12 AVGSALA
-19 TFAAGAFAADAPASE
+19 VSASGALADTYGPVFD
-34 EKPLYESV
+34 KYNT
-42 YSKSYAQ
+42 Q
-49 YFGGVGTVGEAYD
+49 YFSGIGKFESPYD
-62 GTKDIQDWEPSL
+62 GTKDIQKWTSAEYAER
-74 VSKPDGTKVW
+74 
-84 SDLRTIYINTAL
+84 DLRLINLITGL
-96 DPSNRYSSINGFV
+96 DPFNSSSSVNGKV
-109 NVKFSGLNLVNE
+109 HVSFSGLNLVNDKG
-121 HVSRSNTFVLS
+121 SKPYRITMSDSNA
-132 DGNSDKSASRETH
+132 DKSPERDMSLT
-145 LAFEGSVIKHWN
+145 FTDSVVKRWN
-157 IVVEEPTYREYF
+157 IVVEEPTYRPYF
-169 GIEDGE
+169 GIEEGE

-185 NSEFTGDIVHNS
+185 NSEFSGDIVHNS
-197 KDAGLMTD
+197 KEAGLMTD
-205 FSPLVSDKGNQLNLD
+205 FDRVSNEGNQLNLD
-220 LDGTKW
+220 LYGTKW

-231 STITSKVEGGNS
+231 STITRSTGGTG
-243 TKQERDETSNHRT
+243 TKQERDETLNHRT
-256 SLLLANNSHWAV
+256 NLLLADNSHWAV

-277 KADSDSDVEILA
+277 KADPSSDVEILA

-296 KLSIDELDSGVRVN
+296 KLSIDKLESGVRVN

-319 GKTTDPA
+319 GEQSAEPA
-326 AAVLTDG
+326 AAVLADG
-333 ETTIHELDVRFK
+333 ENTIHELDVRFK

-369 RAEYDDDTII
+369 RAEHDDNALI
-379 RAMAKA
+379 RAMAEA
-385 VHTKEETVRFEL
+385 VDTKEKTVRFEL
-397 EQGLFSDGVSGT
+397 EADTFSDAVSGT
-409 VSHEGDDTFQVNKT
+409 LGRQNDGTLQVDQMH
-423 NRTTNE
+423 RTTNE

-476 EFGSSD
+476 EFGGSD

-494 LVYDGDVKVL
+494 IVYDGDVKVL

-543 LTAALKYGALRNEVE
+543 LTAALKYGALRNEIE
-558 LSKTIDGEFRA
+558 FSKMLDGEFRA

-700 AHSGE
+700 AQSGE

>member
-1 MQQSQRKILSL
+1 MFTPLRHALSL
-12 AFGVALA
+12 AVGSALA
-19 TFAAGAFAADAPASE
+19 VSASSAFADT
-34 EKPLYESV
+34 YQSV
-42 YSKSYAQ
+42 FGQSYAQ
-49 YFGGVGTVGEAYD
+49 YFGGVGSVDAAYD
-62 GTKDIQDWEPSL
+62 GTKDIQNWTPTEITY
-74 VSKPDGTKVW
+74 PDGSKRQTN
-84 SDLRTIYINTAL
+84 LRTIYVTTGL
-96 DPSNRYSSINGFV
+96 DPQNRYSSVRGLV
-109 NVKFSGLNLVNE
+109 NLEFSELNLVNDKGSKPY
-121 HVSRSNTFVLS
+121 VITMS
-132 DGNSDKSASRETH
+132 DSNSDKSPMRDMRLT
-145 LAFEGSVIKHWN
+145 FTDSVVKRWN

-169 GIEDGE
+169 GIQEGE
-175 RSTEHSITFR
+175 SSTEHSITFV

-205 FSPLVSDKGNQLNLD
+205 FDRVSDEGNELALD
-220 LDGTKW
+220 LYGTKW
-226 TGATY
+226 TGAIY

-243 TKQERDETSNHRT
+243 TKQERDETLNHRT
-256 SLLLANNSHWAV
+256 SLLLADNSHWAV

-277 KADSDSDVEILA
+277 TADSDSDVEILA
-289 GTAEKKT
+289 GTAQKQT
-296 KLSIDELDSGVRVN
+296 KLSIDKLESGVRVN

-319 GKTTDPA
+319 GKQTAEPA
-326 AAVLTDG
+326 AAVLADG
-333 ETTIHELDVRFK
+333 ENTIHELDVRFK
-345 GLENAAVAVRADN
+345 GLENADVVVQADN
-358 VSTKLVASDTL
+358 VSTKLVASANL
-369 RAEYDDDTII
+369 RDGHDDDTII

-385 VHTKEETVRFEL
+385 VDTKEETVRFEL

-409 VSHEGDDTFQVNKT
+409 VSHEGDDTLQVNKT

-658 FYSNGR
+658 FYSNGC

>member
-1 MQQSQRKILSL
+1 MFIPLRHALSL
-12 AFGVALA
+12 AVGSALA
-19 TFAAGAFAADAPASE
+19 VSASGALAGPDG
-34 EKPLYESV
+34 SV
-42 YSKSYAQ
+42 FDKYNTQ
-49 YFGGVGTVGEAYD
+49 YFSGVGKFESPYD
-62 GTKDIQDWEPSL
+62 GTKDIQKWTSAEYAER
-74 VSKPDGTKVW
+74 
-84 SDLRTIYINTAL
+84 DLRLINLITGL
-96 DPSNRYSSINGFV
+96 DPFNSSSSVNGKV
-109 NVKFSGLNLVNE
+109 HVSFSGLNLVNDKG
-121 HVSRSNTFVLS
+121 SKPYRITMSDSNA
-132 DGNSDKSASRETH
+132 DKSPERDMSLT
-145 LAFEGSVIKHWN
+145 FTNSVVKRWN
-157 IVVEEPTYREYF
+157 IVVEEPTYRKYF
-169 GIEDGE
+169 GIEDGKH
-175 RSTEHSITFR
+175 STEHSITFV

-197 KDAGLMTD
+197 KDAGLMKD
-205 FSPLVSDKGNQLNLD
+205 FALVSNEGNQLELH
-220 LDGTKW
+220 LFGSKW

-231 STITSKVEGGNS
+231 STVG
-243 TKQERDETSNHRT
+243 TKQERDETLKHRT
-256 SLLLANNSHWAV
+256 NLLLADNSHWAV

-289 GTAEKKT
+289 GTAEKQT
-296 KLSIDELDSGVRVN
+296 KLSIDKLDSGVRVN

-319 GKTTDPA
+319 GKTAKPA
-326 AAVLTDG
+326 AAVLADG
-333 ETTIHELDVRFK
+333 EATIHELDVRFK
-345 GLENAAVAVRADN
+345 GLENADVAVQADN
-358 VSTKLVASDTL
+358 VSTKLVASANL
-369 RAEYDDDTII
+369 RDGHDDDTII

-385 VHTKEETVRFEL
+385 VDTKEETVRFEL

-409 VSHEGDDTFQVNKT
+409 VSHEGDDTLQVNKT

-476 EFGSSD
+476 EFGNSD

-700 AHSGE
+700 AQSGE

>member
-1 MQQSQRKILSL
+1 MFTPLRHALSL
-12 AFGVALA
+12 AVGSALA
-19 TFAAGAFAADAPASE
+19 VSASGALAGPDG
-34 EKPLYESV
+34 SV
-42 YSKSYAQ
+42 FDKYNTQ
-49 YFGGVGTVGEAYD
+49 YFSGVGKFESPYD
-62 GTKDIQDWEPSL
+62 GTKDIQKWTSAEYAER
-74 VSKPDGTKVW
+74 
-84 SDLRTIYINTAL
+84 DLRLINLITGL
-96 DPSNRYSSINGFV
+96 DPFNSSSSVNGKV
-109 NVKFSGLNLVNE
+109 HVSFSGLNLVNDKG
-121 HVSRSNTFVLS
+121 SKPYRITMSDSNA
-132 DGNSDKSASRETH
+132 DKSPERDMSLT
-145 LAFEGSVIKHWN
+145 FTNSVVKRWN
-157 IVVEEPTYREYF
+157 IVVEEPTYRKYF
-169 GIEDGE
+169 GIEDGKH
-175 RSTEHSITFR
+175 STEHSITFR
-185 NSEFTGDIVHNS
+185 NSEFSGDIVHNS
-197 KDAGLMTD
+197 KEAGLMTD
-205 FSPLVSDKGNQLNLD
+205 FDRVSDEGNELALD
-220 LDGTKW
+220 LYGTKW
-226 TGATY
+226 TGAIY

-243 TKQERDETSNHRT
+243 TKQERDETLNHRT
-256 SLLLANNSHWAV
+256 SLLLADNSHWAV

-277 KADSDSDVEILA
+277 TADSDSDVEILA
-289 GTAEKKT
+289 GTAEKQTRLKID
-296 KLSIDELDSGVRVN
+296 KLESGVRVN

-319 GKTTDPA
+319 GKQTAEPA
-326 AAVLTDG
+326 AAVLADG
-333 ETTIHELDVRFK
+333 ENTIHELDVRFK

-369 RAEYDDDTII
+369 RAEHDDNALIS
-379 RAMAKA
+379 AMAKA
-385 VHTKEETVRFEL
+385 VDTKENTVRFEL
-397 EQGLFSDGVSGT
+397 EADTFSDAVSGT
-409 VSHEGDDTFQVNKT
+409 LGRQEDGNFQVDQM
-423 NRTTNE
+423 NRKTNE

-700 AHSGE
+700 AQSGE

>member
-1 MQQSQRKILSL
+1 MFTPLRHALSL
-12 AFGVALA
+12 AVGSALA
-19 TFAAGAFAADAPASE
+19 VSASGALAGPDG
-34 EKPLYESV
+34 SV
-42 YSKSYAQ
+42 FDKYNTQ
-49 YFGGVGTVGEAYD
+49 YFSGVGKFESPYD
-62 GTKDIQDWEPSL
+62 GTKDIQKWTSAEYAER
-74 VSKPDGTKVW
+74 
-84 SDLRTIYINTAL
+84 DLRLINLITGL
-96 DPSNRYSSINGFV
+96 DPFNSSSSVNGKV
-109 NVKFSGLNLVNE
+109 HVSFSGLNLVNDKG
-121 HVSRSNTFVLS
+121 SKPYRITMSDSNA
-132 DGNSDKSASRETH
+132 DKSPERDMSLT
-145 LAFEGSVIKHWN
+145 FTNSVVKRWN
-157 IVVEEPTYREYF
+157 IVVEEPTYRKYF
-169 GIEDGE
+169 GIEDGKH
-175 RSTEHSITFR
+175 STEHSITFV

-205 FSPLVSDKGNQLNLD
+205 FDRVSNEGNELALD
-220 LDGTKW
+220 LYGTKW

-243 TKQERDETSNHRT
+243 TKQERDETLKHRT
-256 SLLLANNSHWAV
+256 NLLLADNSHWAV

-277 KADSDSDVEILA
+277 TADSDSDVEILA

-296 KLSIDELDSGVRVN
+296 KLSIGNLGSDVRVN

-319 GKTTDPA
+319 VGEQTTEPA
-326 AAVLTDG
+326 AAVLVDG
-333 ETTIHELDVRFK
+333 ENTIHELDVRFK

-358 VSTKLVASDTL
+358 VSTKLVASANL
-369 RAEYDDDTII
+369 RDGHDDDTII

-385 VHTKEETVRFEL
+385 VDTKEETVRFEL

-409 VSHEGDDTFQVNKT
+409 VSHDEGDGTLQVNKT

>member
-1 MQQSQRKILSL
+1 MFTPLRHALSL
-12 AFGVALA
+12 AVGSALA
-19 TFAAGAFAADAPASE
+19 VSASSALADT
-34 EKPLYESV
+34 YQSV
-42 YSKSYAQ
+42 FGQSYAQ
-49 YFGGVGTVGEAYD
+49 YFGGVGSVDAAYD
-62 GTKDIQDWEPSL
+62 GTKDIQNWTPTEITY
-74 VSKPDGTKVW
+74 PDGSKGQTN
-84 SDLRTIYINTAL
+84 LRTIYLTTGL
-96 DPSNRYSSINGFV
+96 DPLNSHSSVNGKV
-109 NVKFSGLNLVNE
+109 HVSFSGLNLVNDKG
-121 HVSRSNTFVLS
+121 SKPYKITMS
-132 DGNSDKSASRETH
+132 DSSADKSPVRDMSLT
-145 LAFEGSVIKHWN
+145 FTDSVVKRWN

-169 GIEDGE
+169 GIQEGE
-175 RSTEHSITFR
+175 RSTEHSITFV

-197 KDAGLMTD
+197 KDAGLMKD
-205 FSPLVSDKGNQLNLD
+205 FALVSDKGNQLELH
-220 LDGTKW
+220 LFGSKW

-231 STITSKVEGGNS
+231 STVG
-243 TKQERDETSNHRT
+243 TKQERDETLKHRT
-256 SLLLANNSHWAV
+256 NLLLADNSHWAV

-289 GTAEKKT
+289 GTAEKQT
-296 KLSIDELDSGVRVN
+296 KLSIDKLDSGVRVN

-319 GKTTDPA
+319 GKTAEPA
-326 AAVLTDG
+326 AAVLADDVPKTY
-333 ETTIHELDVRFK
+333 ELDVRFK
-345 GLENAAVAVRADN
+345 GLENADVAVQADN
-358 VSTKLVASDTL
+358 VSTKLVASANL
-369 RAEYDDDTII
+369 RDGHDDDTII

-385 VHTKEETVRFEL
+385 VDTKEETVRFEL

-409 VSHEGDDTFQVNKT
+409 VSHEGDGTLQVNKT

-494 LVYDGDVKVL
+494 VVVDGDVKVL

-606 RVGDNASVKQDD
+606 RVGDNASVNQDD

>member
-1 MQQSQRKILSL
+1 MFTPLRHALSL
-12 AFGVALA
+12 AVGSALA
-19 TFAAGAFAADAPASE
+19 VSASGALAGPDG
-34 EKPLYESV
+34 SV
-42 YSKSYAQ
+42 FDKYNTQ
-49 YFGGVGTVGEAYD
+49 YFSGIGKFESPYD
-62 GTKDIQDWEPSL
+62 GTKDIQKWTSAEYAER
-74 VSKPDGTKVW
+74 
-84 SDLRTIYINTAL
+84 DLRLINLITGL
-96 DPSNRYSSINGFV
+96 DPFNSSSSVNGKV
-109 NVKFSGLNLVNE
+109 HVSFSGLNLVNDKG
-121 HVSRSNTFVLS
+121 SKPYRITMSDSNA
-132 DGNSDKSASRETH
+132 DKSPERDMSLT
-145 LAFEGSVIKHWN
+145 FTNSVVKRWN
-157 IVVEEPTYREYF
+157 IVVEEPTYRKYF
-169 GIEDGE
+169 GIEDGKH
-175 RSTEHSITFR
+175 STEHSITFR
-185 NSEFTGDIVHNS
+185 NSEFSGDIVHNS
-197 KDAGLMTD
+197 KEAGLMTD
-205 FSPLVSDKGNQLNLD
+205 FDRVSDEGNELALD
-220 LDGTKW
+220 LYGTKW
-226 TGATY
+226 TGAIY

-243 TKQERDETSNHRT
+243 TKQERDETLNHRT
-256 SLLLANNSHWAV
+256 SLLLADNSHWAV

-277 KADSDSDVEILA
+277 TADSDSDSDVEILA
-289 GTAEKKT
+289 GTAEKQTRLKID
-296 KLSIDELDSGVRVN
+296 KLESGVRVN

-319 GKTTDPA
+319 GEQTAEAA
-326 AAVLTDG
+326 AAVLADD
-333 ETTIHELDVRFK
+333 ETKTYELDVRFK
-345 GLENAAVAVRADN
+345 GLENADVAVRADN
-358 VSTKLVASDTL
+358 VSTKLVASANL
-369 RAEYDDDTII
+369 RDDHDDDTII
-379 RAMAKA
+379 RAMAEA
-385 VHTKEETVRFEL
+385 VDTKEKTVRFEL
-397 EQGLFSDGVSGT
+397 EQGLFSDGASGT
-409 VSHEGDDTFQVNKT
+409 LGRQENGTFQVDQMH
-423 NRTTNE
+423 RTTNE

-452 MQRMGDVRSSG
+452 VQRMGDVRSSG

-543 LTAALKYGALRNEVE
+543 LTAALKYGALRNEIE
-558 LSKTIDGEFRA
+558 FSKMLDGEFRA

-700 AHSGE
+700 AQSGE

>member
-1 MQQSQRKILSL
+1 MFTPLRHALSL
-12 AFGVALA
+12 AVGSALA
-19 TFAAGAFAADAPASE
+19 VSASGALAGPDG
-34 EKPLYESV
+34 SV
-42 YSKSYAQ
+42 FDKYNTQ
-49 YFGGVGTVGEAYD
+49 YFSGVGKFESPYD
-62 GTKDIQDWEPSL
+62 GTKDIQKWTSAEYAER
-74 VSKPDGTKVW
+74 
-84 SDLRTIYINTAL
+84 DLRLINLITGL
-96 DPSNRYSSINGFV
+96 DPFNSSSSVNGKV
-109 NVKFSGLNLVNE
+109 HVSFSGLNLVNDKG
-121 HVSRSNTFVLS
+121 SKPYRITMSDSNA
-132 DGNSDKSASRETH
+132 DKSPERDMSLT
-145 LAFEGSVIKHWN
+145 FTNSVVKRWN
-157 IVVEEPTYREYF
+157 IVVEEPTYRKYF
-169 GIEDGE
+169 GIEDGKH
-175 RSTEHSITFR
+175 STEHSITFV

-205 FSPLVSDKGNQLNLD
+205 FDRVSNEGNELALD
-220 LDGTKW
+220 LYGTKW

-277 KADSDSDVEILA
+277 KADPSSDIEILA
-289 GTAEKKT
+289 GTAEKQT

-319 GKTTDPA
+319 GKQTAEPA
-326 AAVLTDG
+326 AAVLADG
-333 ETTIHELDVRFK
+333 ENTIHELDVRFK

-369 RAEYDDDTII
+369 RAEHDDNALIS
-379 RAMAKA
+379 AMAKA
-385 VHTKEETVRFEL
+385 VNTKENTVRFEL
-397 EQGLFSDGVSGT
+397 EADTFSDAVSGT
-409 VSHEGDDTFQVNKT
+409 LGRQADGTFQLDQM

>member
-1 MQQSQRKILSL
+1 MFTPLRHALSL
-12 AFGVALA
+12 AVGSALA
-19 TFAAGAFAADAPASE
+19 VSASGALAGP
-34 EKPLYESV
+34 YQSV
-42 YSKSYAQ
+42 FGEMYTQ
-49 YFGGVGTVGEAYD
+49 YFGGVGEAGAAYD
-62 GTKDIQDWEPSL
+62 GTQDILNW
-74 VSKPDGTKVW
+74 KPTEITLPNDTKVW
-84 SDLRTIYINTAL
+84 TNLRTIYLTTGL
-96 DPSNRYSSINGFV
+96 DPLNSYSSVNGKV
-109 NVKFSGLNLVNE
+109 HVSFSGLNLVNDKG
-121 HVSRSNTFVLS
+121 SKPYQITMS
-132 DGNSDKSASRETH
+132 DSSADKSPERDMSLT
-145 LAFEGSVIKHWN
+145 FTDSVVKRWN
-157 IVVEEPTYREYF
+157 IVVEEPTYRTYF
-169 GIEDGE
+169 GIKEGE

-205 FSPLVSDKGNQLNLD
+205 FSLVSDKGNQLNLD
-220 LDGTKW
+220 LYGTKW

-243 TKQERDETSNHRT
+243 TKQERDETLKHRT
-256 SLLLANNSHWAV
+256 NLLLADNSHWAV

-277 KADSDSDVEILA
+277 KADSSSDVEILA

-296 KLSIDELDSGVRVN
+296 KLSIDKLDSSVRVN

-319 GKTTDPA
+319 GEQTAEPA
-326 AAVLTDG
+326 AVVLADG
-333 ETTIHELDVRFK
+333 EATIHELDVRFK

-385 VHTKEETVRFEL
+385 VHTEEETVRFEL

-593 VGLTYAKVNGDSF
+593 VGLTYAKVSGDSF

-681 LGAKARLTESLTGY
+681 LGAKARLTASLTGY

>member
-1 MQQSQRKILSL
+1 MFTPLRHALSL
-12 AFGVALA
+12 AVGSALA
-19 TFAAGAFAADAPASE
+19 VSASGALAGPDG
-34 EKPLYESV
+34 SV
-42 YSKSYAQ
+42 FDKYNTQ
-49 YFGGVGTVGEAYD
+49 YFSGVGKFESPYD
-62 GTKDIQDWEPSL
+62 GTKDIQKWTSAEYAER
-74 VSKPDGTKVW
+74 
-84 SDLRTIYINTAL
+84 DLRLINLITGL
-96 DPSNRYSSINGFV
+96 DPFNSSSSVNGKV
-109 NVKFSGLNLVNE
+109 HVSFSGLNLVNDKG
-121 HVSRSNTFVLS
+121 SKPYRITMSDSNA
-132 DGNSDKSASRETH
+132 DKSPERDMSLT
-145 LAFEGSVIKHWN
+145 FTNSVVKRWN
-157 IVVEEPTYREYF
+157 IVVEEPTYRKYF
-169 GIEDGE
+169 GIEDGKH
-175 RSTEHSITFR
+175 STEHSITFV

-205 FSPLVSDKGNQLNLD
+205 FDRVSNEGNELALD
-220 LDGTKW
+220 LYGTKW

-243 TKQERDETSNHRT
+243 TKQERDETLKHRT
-256 SLLLANNSHWAV
+256 NLLLADNSHWAV

-277 KADSDSDVEILA
+277 TADSDSDVEILA

-296 KLSIDELDSGVRVN
+296 KLSIGNLGSDVRVN

-319 GKTTDPA
+319 VGEQTTEPA
-326 AAVLTDG
+326 AAVLVDG
-333 ETTIHELDVRFK
+333 ENTIHELDVRFK

-358 VSTKLVASDTL
+358 VSTKLVASANL
-369 RAEYDDDTII
+369 RDGQDDDTII

-385 VHTKEETVRFEL
+385 VDTKEETVRFEL

-409 VSHEGDDTFQVNKT
+409 VSHEGDDTLQVNKT

>member
-1 MQQSQRKILSL
+1 MFTPLRHALSL
-12 AFGVALA
+12 AVGSALA
-19 TFAAGAFAADAPASE
+19 VSASGALAGPDG
-34 EKPLYESV
+34 SV
-42 YSKSYAQ
+42 FDKYNTQ
-49 YFGGVGTVGEAYD
+49 YFSGVGKFESPYD
-62 GTKDIQDWEPSL
+62 GTKDILKWTSAEYAER
-74 VSKPDGTKVW
+74 
-84 SDLRTIYINTAL
+84 DLRLINLITGL
-96 DPSNRYSSINGFV
+96 DPFNSSSSVNGKV
-109 NVKFSGLNLVNE
+109 HVSFSGLNLVNDKG
-121 HVSRSNTFVLS
+121 SKPYRITMSDSNA
-132 DGNSDKSASRETH
+132 DKSPERDMSLT
-145 LAFEGSVIKHWN
+145 FTNSVVKRWN
-157 IVVEEPTYREYF
+157 IVVEEPTYRKYF
-169 GIEDGE
+169 GIEDGKH
-175 RSTEHSITFR
+175 STEHSITFV

-205 FSPLVSDKGNQLNLD
+205 FDRVSNEGNELALD
-220 LDGTKW
+220 LYGTKW

-243 TKQERDETSNHRT
+243 TKQERDETLKHRT
-256 SLLLANNSHWAV
+256 NLLLADNSHWAV

-277 KADSDSDVEILA
+277 TADSDSDVEILA

-296 KLSIDELDSGVRVN
+296 KLSIGNLGSDVRVN

-319 GKTTDPA
+319 VGEQTTEPA
-326 AAVLTDG
+326 AAVLVDG
-333 ETTIHELDVRFK
+333 EATIHELDVRFK
-345 GLENAAVAVRADN
+345 GLENADVAVQADN
-358 VSTKLVASDTL
+358 VSTKLVASANL
-369 RAEYDDDTII
+369 RDGHDDDTII

-385 VHTKEETVRFEL
+385 VDTKEETVRFEL

-409 VSHEGDDTFQVNKT
+409 VSHEGDDTLQVNKT

-700 AHSGE
+700 AQSGE

>member
-1 MQQSQRKILSL
+1 MFTPLRHALSL
-12 AFGVALA
+12 AVGSALA
-19 TFAAGAFAADAPASE
+19 VSASGALAGPDG
-34 EKPLYESV
+34 SV
-42 YSKSYAQ
+42 FDKYNTQ
-49 YFGGVGTVGEAYD
+49 YFSGVGKAGSPYD
-62 GTKDIQDWEPSL
+62 GTKDIQKWASAEYSER
-74 VSKPDGTKVW
+74 
-84 SDLRTIYINTAL
+84 DLRMIYLHTGL
-96 DPSNRYSSINGFV
+96 DPLNSKSSVNGSVHVSFT
-109 NVKFSGLNLVNE
+109 GLNLVNDKG
-121 HVSRSNTFVLS
+121 SKPYRITMS
-132 DGNSDKSASRETH
+132 DSNSDKSPVRDMGLTFAN
-145 LAFEGSVIKHWN
+145 SVVKRWN
-157 IVVEEPTYREYF
+157 IIVEEPTYQNKF

-175 RSTEHSITFR
+175 PSTEHSIAFID
-185 NSEFTGDIVHNS
+185 SEFTGDILHNS
-197 KDAGLMTD
+197 KEEGLLNNLNRL
-205 FSPLVSDKGNQLNLD
+205 SGEGNQLVLE
-220 LDGTKW
+220 LYGTKW

-231 STITSKVEGGNS
+231 STTTRSTGGTG
-243 TKQERDETSNHRT
+243 TKEERDE
-256 SLLLANNSHWAV
+256 SLKHSTKLFLFSNSHWAV

-277 KADSDSDVEILA
+277 QADSDSDVEILA

-296 KLSIDELDSGVRVN
+296 KLSIDELDSGLRVN

-319 GKTTDPA
+319 GKTADPA

-345 GLENAAVAVRADN
+345 GLEKAAVAVRADN

-369 RAEYDDDTII
+369 RAEYDDNALIS
-379 RAMAKA
+379 AMAEA
-385 VHTKEETVRFEL
+385 VDTTEKTVRFEL
-397 EQGLFSDGVSGT
+397 EADTFSDAVSGT
-409 VSHEGDDTFQVNKT
+409 MRQEDGTFQVDQMH
-423 NRTTNE
+423 RTTNE